1 LLRNRMI
8 HEYVEDP
15 AELADALQA
24 AHRATADLLAA
35 AASMAAKART
45 LAV

>member
-1 LLRNRMI
+1 MI
-8 HEYVEDP
+8 HEYVEDR